1 MRNKAKYIVSLIF
14 FLVLS
19 FFTPTDEVHFFWEK
33 LPIFNVLFGFVG
45 CIVII
50 VGSKVLGRLF
60 IQKDE
65 DYYG

>member
-1 MRNKAKYIVSLIF
+1 MRNKAKYIVSLIL

-65 DYYG
+65 DYYE

>member
-65 DYYG
+65 DYYE

>member
-1 MRNKAKYIVSLIF
+1 MRNKAKYIVSLIL

-19 FFTPTDEVHFFWEK
+19 FFTPTDEVQFFWEK

-65 DYYG
+65 DYYE